1 MACLGWRGAIGSQA
15 MGALLALFVIAA
27 ISLVVVRLGA
37 AALTMTGMSADAANF
52 QANSAF
58 FGVGFTTREAEMVMS
73 HRVRRRIVRD
83 LIIAGNIG
91 LTSALATLVA
101 TFIHD
106 NGTSATL
113 RTVGLLVLG
122 AVVFWLLARS
132 KVINHALEWSIRFT
146 LKRSSAVRSMD
157 YEPLLKVES
166 GYIVVEFEVL
176 DDSPL
181 AGRTIAES
189 HPTDIGIV
197 ILGIS
202 KEGKFIGV
210 PGPKD
215 RIDVGNA
222 VTVYGHED
230 AIGKIR
236 GRVDVVMEIDGVPED
251 FVDSDGL
258 GKPGA
263 DAELN
268 GEDANRS

>member
-1 MACLGWRGAIGSQA
+1 M
-15 MGALLALFVIAA
+15 FVIAA

-52 QANSAF
+52 QAHSAF

-73 HRVRRRIVRD
+73 HRVRRRIIRH

-101 TFIHD
+101 TFVQD
-106 NGTSATL
+106 SDASATMH
-113 RTVGLLVLG
+113 TVGLLVLG
-122 AVVFWLLARS
+122 ALLFWLLARS
-132 KVINHALEWSIRFT
+132 KILNRALEWSIRFT

-166 GYIVVEFEVL
+166 GYCIAEFEVL
-176 DDSPL
+176 EDNTL

-202 KEGKFIGV
+202 KGDGEFIGA

-215 RIDVGNA
+215 RIEAGNS
-222 VTVYGHED
+222 VTVYGHEE
-230 AIGKIR
+230 AINEIR
-236 GRVDVVMEIDGVPED
+236 GRSDVTKEIDGVPED
-251 FVDSDGL
+251 FVDADGE
-258 GKPGA
+258 GVSNS
-263 DAELN
+263 ESEQN
-268 GEDANRS
+268 GEDTNRS

>member
-1 MACLGWRGAIGSQA
+1 M
-15 MGALLALFVIAA
+15 FVIAA

-52 QANSAF
+52 QAHSAF

-73 HRVRRRIVRD
+73 HRVRRRIIRD

-101 TFIHD
+101 TFVQD
-106 NGTSATL
+106 NGTSATM
-113 RTVGLLVLG
+113 RTVGLLALG
-122 AVVFWLLARS
+122 ALIFWLVARS
-132 KVINHALEWSIRFT
+132 KIINSALEWSIRFT
-146 LKRSSAVRSMD
+146 LEKSTAVRSMD

-166 GYIVVEFEVL
+166 GYCIAEFEVL
-176 DDSPL
+176 EGNTL

-202 KEGKFIGV
+202 KAEGEFLGA

-215 RIDVGNA
+215 RIEIGNA

-230 AIGKIR
+230 AIDEIR
-236 GRVDVVMEIDGVPED
+236 GTSEVIQEIDGVPEE
-251 FVDSDGL
+251 FVEIDREAADESE
-258 GKPGA
+258 PGA
-263 DAELN
+263 NE
-268 GEDANRS
+268 EDTNRS

>member
-1 MACLGWRGAIGSQA
+1 MAV

-27 ISLVVVRLGA
+27 ISLIVVRLGA

-52 QANSAF
+52 QAHSAF

-73 HRVRRRIVRD
+73 HRVRRRIIRD

-101 TFIHD
+101 TFVQD
-106 NGTSATL
+106 SDTSATM
-113 RTVGLLVLG
+113 RTVGLLVVG
-122 AVVFWLLARS
+122 ALIFWLFARS
-132 KVINHALEWSIRFT
+132 KIVNSAMEWSIRFA
-146 LKRSSAVRSMD
+146 LNKSSAVRSMD

-166 GYIVVEFEVL
+166 GYCIAEFEVL
-176 DDSPL
+176 ADNTL

-202 KEGKFIGV
+202 KAEGKFIGA

-215 RIDVGNA
+215 RIEVGNA

-230 AIGKIR
+230 AIEVIR
-236 GRVDVVMEIDGVPED
+236 GRSLVIDEIDGIPRD
-251 FVDSDGL
+251 FVDKDG
-258 GKPGA
+258 KGA
-263 DAELN
+263 AEPKS
-268 GEDANRS
+268 DANG